1 MKKIFIVD
9 DHPVVAEGL
18 RKLIIDSGAADVIGI
33 AETGKACLDFLRWEK
48 PDIIFLDINLPDAS
62 GIDLCKEIK
71 STYKT
76 IKILALTSYNEKSI
90 IKKMIENG
98 ADGYLLKNSDAYDIT
113 EGIKEVNLGNKYFAA
128 EVDSILR
135 KEEPTEILLTRREKE
150 VLILIADG
158 MTNNEIAEK
167 LFISS
172 LTVDSHR
179 KNLITKLNARNTAS
193 LIKIAIENNFI

>member
-48 PDIIFLDINLPDAS
+48 PDIIFLDINLPDTS

-71 STYKT
+71 SKYKT

-193 LIKIAIENNFI
+193 LIKIAIEKNFI

>member
-48 PDIIFLDINLPDAS
+48 PDIIFLDINLPDTS

-71 STYKT
+71 SKYQT

-113 EGIKEVNLGNKYFAA
+113 EGIKEVTLGNKYFAA

-135 KEEPTEILLTRREKE
+135 KEEPTEILLTKREKE
-150 VLILIADG
+150 VLMLIADG

>member
-71 STYKT
+71 SKYKT

-113 EGIKEVNLGNKYFAA
+113 EGIKEVTLGNKYFAV

-150 VLILIADG
+150 VLMLIADG

>member
-71 STYKT
+71 SKYKT

-113 EGIKEVNLGNKYFAA
+113 EGIKEVTLGNKYFAA

-150 VLILIADG
+150 VLMLIADG

>member
-18 RKLIIDSGAADVIGI
+18 RKLIIDSGAAVVIGI

-48 PDIIFLDINLPDAS
+48 PDIIFLDINLPDTS

-113 EGIKEVNLGNKYFAA
+113 EGIKEVTLGNKYFAA
-128 EVDSILR
+128 EVNSILR
-135 KEEPTEILLTRREKE
+135 KEEPTEILLTKREKE
-150 VLILIADG
+150 VLMLIADG

>member
-48 PDIIFLDINLPDAS
+48 PDIIFLDINLPDTS

-71 STYKT
+71 SKYKT

-113 EGIKEVNLGNKYFAA
+113 EGIKEVTLGNKYFAA

-135 KEEPTEILLTRREKE
+135 KEEPTEILLTKREKE
-150 VLILIADG
+150 VLMLIADG

>member
-71 STYKT
+71 SKYQT

-113 EGIKEVNLGNKYFAA
+113 EGIKEVTLGNKYFAA
-128 EVDSILR
+128 EVDSILK
-135 KEEPTEILLTRREKE
+135 KEEPTEILLTKREKE

>member
-48 PDIIFLDINLPDAS
+48 PDIIFLDINLPDTS

-71 STYKT
+71 SKYQT

-113 EGIKEVNLGNKYFAA
+113 EGIKEVTLGNKYFAA
-128 EVDSILR
+128 EVNSILR